1 MTYNVFIS
9 SSMDDMHLVQEL
21 RKILEQYGINVI
33 IPSEEITPSAL
44 IAEKIKQLIQSSDC
58 VLVIIGKRG
67 RRSGSVDFEL
77 GIATAQNKLIIPLI
91 EEGAE
96 KPSILLNKAYIV
108 IDKNKPQLSYES
120 AAKYLNNQKIE
131 KENRDTVGGLL
142 LLGLGILILGA
153 LISGD

>member
-21 RKILEQYGINVI
+21 RKMLEQYGIHAVI
-33 IPSEEITPSAL
+33 PVEEAITTTAFT
-44 IAEKIKQLIQSSDC
+44 EKIKQLIQSSDC
-58 VLVIIGKRG
+58 VLVIIGKGG
-67 RRSGSVDFEL
+67 RRSRNVDFEV

-96 KPSILLNKAYIV
+96 KPNILLNKMYIV

-120 AAKYLNNQKIE
+120 AAKYLSKQKIE
-131 KENRDTVGGLL
+131 KENRDTLGGLL

-153 LISGD
+153 LLSGD